1 MESAKENK
9 KLKRILICMD
19 WYEPGFKAGGPIRS
33 VVNIINALK
42 DEFEFYVLTSAFDLG
57 ETEPYENIE
66 ADQWFDK
73 DGVIIK
79 YMSKANMKPSAIK
92 ANILEINPDLLYLNS
107 LFSRLYTLAPL
118 SLISKIP
125 VVIAPRGMLGEGAL
139 EIKRFKKLIFLRMAK
154 WMRFYKRVIWHASTV
169 KEEAEIKA
177 VFGSNAEVVI
187 ARNIPTTKQ
196 LKFEDISKERNT
208 GEVRFVFISRI
219 SRKKNL
225 HLAVHALR
233 SIKADRPVKF
243 DIYGNIEDE
252 DYYKKFRSY
261 IQSYGNVTIAYHGA
275 LNPSLLPQTFLYAD
289 YFILPTKHENFGH
302 AIVESWANGC
312 PVILSQNTPWR
323 DLKEKKLGWDV
334 DLKNP
339 AELVDAVQEAAD
351 MPPEQYLEM
360 VKACFQYFQNEICD
374 DAVIEANRKLFQ
386 DAG

>member
-1 MESAKENK
+1 MESAKNK
-9 KLKRILICMD
+9 KRLKRILICMD

-33 VVNIINALK
+33 VVNIVNVLK
-42 DEFEFYVLTSAFDLG
+42 EEFEFYILTSAFDLG
-57 ETEPYENIE
+57 DTEPYANIE
-66 ADQWFDK
+66 PDQWFDK

-79 YMSKANMKPSAIK
+79 YMSKTNMKPSAIK
-92 ANILEINPDLLYLNS
+92 ANILEIDPDLLYLNS

-118 SLISKIP
+118 SLVKKIP

-139 EIKRFKKLIFLRMAK
+139 EIKRFKKLLFLRMAK

-177 VFGSNAEVVI
+177 VFGSNAEVVV
-187 ARNIPTTKQ
+187 ARNIPTSQQ
-196 LKFEDISKERNT
+196 LKMEDIATERNT

-219 SRKKNL
+219 SKKKNL

-233 SIKADRPVKF
+233 SIKSDRPVKF

-252 DYYKKFRSY
+252 VYYKKFRNY
-261 IQSYGNVTIAYHGA
+261 IHSYGNVTIAYHGA
-275 LNPSLLPQTFLYAD
+275 LNPADLPQTFLYAD

-323 DLKEKKLGWDV
+323 NLREKNLGWDV
-334 DLKNP
+334 DLNNP
-339 AELVDAVQEAAD
+339 TELIEAVQEAAD
-351 MPPEQYLEM
+351 MPPEEYLEM
-360 VKACFQYFQNEICD
+360 VRASFRYFQNEICD
-374 DAVIEANRKLFQ
+374 DSVIEANRKLFEN
-386 DAG
+386 AS